1 MNTFTL
7 KCPGCGVWLE
17 ADENDVGATAECV
30 QCGKRFILTKDAEK
44 TEASGEG
51 SVTFSF
57 EKPADKLE
65 YTRPIS
71 LTMPNG
77 SFPVKYWSDVHRLCL
92 SYAFEN
98 NPDKLKEGHL
108 YLFEDKLR

>member
-44 TEASGEG
+44 RKHPERDRLLFLS
-51 SVTFSF
+51 
-57 EKPADKLE
+57 
-65 YTRPIS
+65 RS
-71 LTMPNG
+71 LRTN
-77 SFPVKYWSDVHRLCL
+77 W
-92 SYAFEN
+92 N
-98 NPDKLKEGHL
+98 IPDRSL
-108 YLFEDKLR
+108 